1 MLESWTCSL
10 RYWKPKQLAYC
21 LSWFFVIQSLHY
33 RQTNG
38 MGKALSFVQLDAFIF
53 FFFCNFIWIS
63 YCTRAKLD
71 LCEKTLS
78 RSETWKSIHL
88 IISPRCTAPLRLQ
101 YNLYLMRHV
110 LSAQISLFWGI
121 WNLPDV
127 THGVAPTVVRDR
139 GTVSPIYTL
148 TFSLTLHLPSVY
160 DLLYYCIVA
169 HDGWFKKNRGSRVYA
184 YLTFYF

>member
-1 MLESWTCSL
+1 MIFRHPITSL
-10 RYWKPKQLAYC
+10 PPDKWHGK
-21 LSWFFVIQSLHY
+21 SFVICSAWCLHF
-33 RQTNG
+33 
-38 MGKALSFVQLDAFIF
+38 L

-127 THGVAPTVVRDR
+127 THGVAPTLTKRQR
-139 GTVSPIYTL
+139 NSFSYLYINIFSNFTFTLCLRSPL
-148 TFSLTLHLPSVY
+148 
-160 DLLYYCIVA
+160 LLYSSTWWVVQ
-169 HDGWFKKNRGSRVYA
+169 KE
-184 YLTFYF
+184 